1 MAVAVPGS
9 YSAGKRRHPDL
20 DGAPRRMPLLAA
32 AVVLAFLFGQASAQ
46 PATSAAAA
54 IRDALA
60 SWTRQFNAGDA
71 DAVCGLFAPDLRYD
85 YRGFPERG
93 FDEIC
98 GLLRRS
104 LNDRT
109 RKYSYSLLI
118 KEVIVAGD
126 LAVVRL
132 VWRLNIVPVGAAAA
146 RVSEEP
152 GIDIFRKQPDGS
164 WKIFRYIAYE
174 N

>member
-1 MAVAVPGS
+1 
-9 YSAGKRRHPDL
+9 
-20 DGAPRRMPLLAA
+20 MPLLAA
-32 AVVLAFLFGQASAQ
+32 AVVLAFLFGQATAQ
-46 PATSAAAA
+46 PATSAETA

-118 KEVIVAGD
+118 KEVILAGD

-132 VWRLNIVPVGAAAA
+132 VWRLKIVPVGAAAA